1 MHYKG
6 IYYGENKEQK
16 FFEFGA
22 HFKYSDLYNQLENLC
37 EKIDKNEQKALIRNK
52 SNDKPKKIPL
62 IEEEKKIIIWN
73 NNNINLNKN
82 YKTET
87 LNLSKTININNK
99 RKKFNLNNSNIIN
112 SKKNKNFNQLYNKKK
127 KNILSNIPLSK
138 IKMKNSLLSRNKYKN
153 LLFFQNKNDNVIPSL
168 KTQVI
173 SIKNNMNFY
182 NINKNDL
189 NSVHSRNKNIL
200 IYTVN
205 SDDKRKNTLSNK
217 KKTNENEILFNQSV
231 NKKFPL
237 RSSINFNKKKIK
249 KNNYSS
255 NKHCNKKVISNKLNS
270 ERYNS
275 GDNIFSKNFQYYKNI
290 KFI

>member
-1 MHYKG
+1 
-6 IYYGENKEQK
+6 
-16 FFEFGA
+16 
-22 HFKYSDLYNQLENLC
+22 
-37 EKIDKNEQKALIRNK
+37 
-52 SNDKPKKIPL
+52 
-62 IEEEKKIIIWN
+62 
-73 NNNINLNKN
+73 
-82 YKTET
+82 
-87 LNLSKTININNK
+87 
-99 RKKFNLNNSNIIN
+99 
-112 SKKNKNFNQLYNKKK
+112 
-127 KNILSNIPLSK
+127 
-138 IKMKNSLLSRNKYKN
+138 MKNSLLSRNKYKN

-173 SIKNNMNFY
+173 SIKNNMNFH